1 MDIDPGTIP
10 HTERY
15 KILIGAV
22 IPRPIAWVSTISA
35 GGQRN
40 LAPFSYFNAVSSDPM
55 SLVFCPTRRGSQAA
69 KKDTLS
75 NIEATGEYVI
85 NIPTY
90 GLRERMNLTGTDWGP
105 DIDEFEAAG
114 WTPAPSVVVR
124 PPRVLESPISFECR
138 GHQIVVMGEGPGGGA
153 AVIGTVVHLHLSDAV
168 YQDGKIDHVALDAI
182 GRIGGP
188 LYCRVT
194 DVFSLPRPPAP

>member
-1 MDIDPGTIP
+1 MIIDPKK
-10 HTERY
+10 HHY
-15 KILIGAV
+15 KEIYKLLIGSIV
-22 IPRPIAWVSTISA
+22 PRPIALVSSISA
-35 GGQRN
+35 DGIPN
-40 LAPFSYFNAVSSDPM
+40 LAPFSFFNGVCSNPPIILFSTVVREGGRA
-55 SLVFCPTRRGSQAA
+55 
-69 KKDTLS
+69 KDTLS

-90 GLRERMNLTGTDWGP
+90 GLRERMNLTSTDRGP

-138 GHQIVVMGEGPGGGA
+138 VHQIVVMGEGPGGGA

-188 LYCRVT
+188 PYCRVT